1 MDDLFDPFFLSEI
14 NRAIEL
20 IKRNQDIKDIYNYV
34 LGEVSKTQSTA
45 DAFSGTIADNL
56 YIVAGVQSEFGFLLK
71 GYDIYREQ
79 TNGNSN
85 YGTWL
90 NTVNPNPFFNNK
102 TPKTF
107 FVDRNPT
114 WYAYPQDV
122 DPGVATPIENLG
134 KVNGIATPSA
144 IMYKTLR
151 NALSQSSTVSG
162 NNSTGTAGI
171 TPTTTVV
178 NNQNQT
184 QCATDVKYSFKIEQV
199 LNPSQATRQW
209 YGFTINNA
217 PKLSITLLKCC
228 YKNQNAAP
236 IEVFNK
242 TVNAKLFWEIV
253 PCDGKSSEDGL
264 KIYGNKDIP
273 GSTKSIGKMYY
284 SYYYDLRDVIYQ
296 ISEGLNVPVN
306 PNDPNSPTHYKILR
320 DNLPYMTAGFVEE
333 FTPSMCVL
341 PFLTRKQNWLQ
352 AINDLTKI
360 PILLRNFNY
369 GLFNWWND
377 ATKPENIGQSFL
389 ENFFEMASKNANLQ
403 YNFNTI
409 YSSLGT
415 NLVQNSLTPLSEIDD
430 GRTTPTALLPAVGV
444 GFRNVTVQQCDDIGG
459 GIDINQ
465 TEGSVELSQ
474 EVPGYGRVTINAQR
488 RPEDPCS
495 NPDNWFVELDTSFPA
510 NDQSLYEDYDII
522 KGKVSTIDATY
533 VSGNNLLSEYFTAQ
547 NKNDIARVS
556 GIRQFLTPFV
566 PLRGWYGNRQSG
578 QAPVLKLETNSC
590 LSGEKER
597 WAWKLKRRRKAA
609 YRLYCYNASGT
620 KIELSYRLG
629 PNSNEYKFMLITL
642 SKAGF
647 SPVKTPD
654 GKFDTITGSTFNGY
668 FYTNIEVEQEVINSG
683 FDRYTN
689 ITFTPSLDCK
699 YSEVPEYNWVVDIDN
714 PCGCDEVEVFTNYI
728 VFDDIEYVDPLDPT
742 IKFVL
747 TDAQKKIVDPRIP
760 APPIESYD
768 GRLGLKEGQRTTG
781 NRREKIDCF
790 GATSDGKHRHPF
802 LYGTDILPGLR
813 KRVIRGLFNTSQ
825 SLECYY
831 TGSTQS
837 SASKDY
843 YYEITDCDS
852 CKKTAYFAVAYG
864 HKNGSGSLSSGYE
877 SNDSPSRAIYSQ
889 YRLLTLDPHETKFTF
904 YNGGSVNQSDDVY
917 VINFYRDGLSDK
929 LDTGNFEIS
938 LAALSGSGK
947 VNIEHT
953 GSKVEISGSNPTIL
967 TLIDNSSQFDNEDAC
982 MMDDPMYSYHIVSG
996 SLNTGVDISGS
1007 KTPLTNELY
1016 TTYGLVYPNLG
1027 IVVLDG
1033 SKLNSYLTFNSVSGS
1048 NIAGD
1053 NSWKIHTAISGAA
1066 VLGKPMR
1073 ARNVRQKT
1081 TNHYF
1086 VRVPSGDANYTTNP
1100 TYVYGP
1106 EYIEDRGK
1114 IKNQCFVHHP
1124 TTYIT
1129 TVGLY
1134 NNRQEL
1140 LAIAKLSK
1148 PIKKTKE
1155 NDVLIKIRLNW

>member
-14 NRAIEL
+14 NRAIDL
-20 IKRNQDIKDIYNYV
+20 IKRNQDITDIYDYV
-34 LGEVSKTQSTA
+34 LNEVSKTQSTA
-45 DAFSGTIADNL
+45 DTFSGTIAENL
-56 YIVAGVQSEFGFLLK
+56 RSVAGVQSEFGFLLE
-71 GYDIYREQ
+71 GYKIYREQ
-79 TNGNSN
+79 TNGNTN

-90 NTVNPNPFFNNK
+90 NAVNSAPLFGNK
-102 TPKTF
+102 TPKVF
-107 FVDRNPT
+107 FVDRNPN
-114 WYAYPQDV
+114 WYAYLQNV

-144 IMYKTLR
+144 IMYKNLR
-151 NALSQSSTVSG
+151 NTLSQSTGTISG
-162 NNSTGTAGI
+162 NTGTAGTGNTPI
-171 TPTTTVV
+171 TPV
-178 NNQNQT
+178 NNPNQT

-253 PCDGKSSEDGL
+253 PCDGKSAEDGL
-264 KIYGNKDIP
+264 KVYGNKDIP
-273 GSTKSIGKMYY
+273 GSRQSIGKMYY

-296 ISEGLNVPVN
+296 ISEGLNVPIN

-320 DNLPYMTAGFVEE
+320 DNLPYMTSGFVEE

-352 AINDLTKI
+352 AINDLAKI
-360 PILLRNFNY
+360 PISLRNFNY

-389 ENFFEMASKNANLQ
+389 ENFFEMASKNGNLQ

-409 YSSLGT
+409 FSSLGT
-415 NLVQNSLTPLSEIDD
+415 NLVQNSLTPFSEIED
-430 GRTTPTALLPAVGV
+430 GRTDPTALLPAVGV
-444 GFRNVTVQQCDDIGG
+444 GFRNVTVQQCDEINNA
-459 GIDINQ
+459 IDVTQ
-465 TEGSVELSQ
+465 TEGSMELSQ
-474 EVPGYGRVTINAQR
+474 EVPGYGRVTINAQLK
-488 RPEDPCS
+488 PGDPCS

-533 VSGNNLLSEYFTAQ
+533 VSANNLLSEYFIAQ
-547 NKNDIARVS
+547 NKNDVARVA

-566 PLRGWYGNRQSG
+566 PLRGWYGDRQSG
-578 QAPVLKLETNSC
+578 KAPILKLETSPC
-590 LSGEKER
+590 LTGEKER

-647 SPVKTPD
+647 SPAKTPD
-654 GKFDTITGSTFNGY
+654 GKFDIITGNLFNGY
-668 FYTNIEVEQEVINSG
+668 FYTNVEVEQEVINSG

-689 ITFTPSLDCK
+689 ITFTPSLDCN
-699 YSEVPEYNWVVDIDN
+699 YSEAPEYNWIIDIDN
-714 PCGCDEVEVFTNYI
+714 PCGCDEVEVITNYI
-728 VFDDIEYVDPLDPT
+728 IFEDIEYVDPLDPT
-742 IKFVL
+742 IKFNL
-747 TDAQKKIVDPRIP
+747 TEAQKKIIDPRIP
-760 APPIESYD
+760 APPPESFD
-768 GRLGLKEGQRTTG
+768 GRLGLREGQRTTG

-790 GATSDGKHRHPF
+790 GSTNDGKHRHPF

-877 SNDSPSRAIYSQ
+877 TNDSPSRAIYSQ
-889 YRLLTLDPHETKFTF
+889 YRLLSLDPHEKEFTF
-904 YNGGSVNQSDDVY
+904 YNTASISTSDDVY

-929 LDTGNFEIS
+929 LDTGNFEINF
-938 LAALSGSGK
+938 AELSGSAYAN
-947 VNIEHT
+947 NIHT
-953 GSKVEISGSNPTIL
+953 GSNVQISSSNKIL

-982 MMDDPMYSYHIVSG
+982 TMEDPMYSYHIVSG
-996 SLNTGVDISGS
+996 SLNNGVYVSGS
-1007 KTPLTNELY
+1007 GTPLTNELY

-1027 IVVLDG
+1027 IIVFDG
-1033 SKLNSYLTFNSVSGS
+1033 KKLNEYLSFNSVSGS

-1053 NSWKIHTAISGAA
+1053 NAWKLHTSISGAA
-1066 VLGKPMR
+1066 ALGKPMR

-1100 TYVYGP
+1100 TYVYGQ
-1106 EYIEDRGK
+1106 EYIEERGK
-1114 IKNQCFVHHP
+1114 IKNQCFVQHP